1 MPPRTLLDR
10 NPNLTLS
17 ARSFETVRRLV
28 YDNAGIDLHEGKE
41 QLVAARLAKLVR
53 AHGLASCD
61 EYVKRLL
68 ADRTTKSLMELID
81 AISTNHTSFL
91 REPAHFEFLQRH
103 ILPKL
108 AGRPEIRIWC
118 AAAATGEEPYSLLF
132 SAIETLGLSAAK
144 SCRILA
150 TDISGKALTAAR
162 KGIYSEERIA
172 PLPKEW
178 LPRYFLRGEAESKGL
193 YRVKPEWQN
202 QIEFRKLNLIEHI
215 YLGCQFPLISCRN
228 VMIYFDPPTQRRVI
242 DSLVAHLEPGG
253 FLFIGHSDAMTSKH
267 PSLAPVR
274 PAVFQ
279 KASGPASEGA

>member
-1 MPPRTLLDR
+1 MPPPILRD
-10 NPNLTLS
+10 PNSNLSLS
-17 ARSFETVRRLV
+17 ARSFEKVRRLV
-28 YDNAGIDLHEGKE
+28 YDKAGIDLHHGKE
-41 QLVAARLAKLVR
+41 HLVAARLAKLVR
-53 AHGLASCD
+53 AYSLASCD
-61 EYVKRLL
+61 EYVERLL

-91 REPAHFEFLQRH
+91 REAAHFEFLQRH

-132 SAIETLGLSAAK
+132 STVETLGFSAAK

-162 KGIYSEERIA
+162 KGIYSEDRVA
-172 PLPKEW
+172 PLPKAW
-178 LPRYFLRGEAESKGL
+178 LPRFFLRGEAESKGL

-202 QIEFRKLNLIEHI
+202 QIEFRKLNLIEPI
-215 YLGCQFPLISCRN
+215 YLGSQFPLISCRN
-228 VMIYFDPPTQRRVI
+228 VMIYFDPPTQQRVVE
-242 DSLVAHLEPGG
+242 SLVAHLEPGG
-253 FLFIGHSDAMTSKH
+253 FLFIGHSDAMVGKH
-267 PSLAPVR
+267 PSLVPIR

-279 KASGPASEGA
+279 KTGGPARETA

>member
-1 MPPRTLLDR
+1 MPP
-10 NPNLTLS
+10 LTLPDS
-17 ARSFETVRRLV
+17 NRRMSLSRRSFETVRRLI
-28 YDNAGIDLHEGKE
+28 YEKAGIDLHPGKE

-53 AHGLASCD
+53 AHNLASCD
-61 EYVKRLL
+61 QYVEQLL

-91 REPAHFEFLQRH
+91 REPAHFDFLQRH

-132 SAIETLGLSAAK
+132 SAIETLNFSGAK

-150 TDISGKALTAAR
+150 TDISGKALIAAR
-162 KGIYSEERIA
+162 KGIYPESKVA

-193 YRVKPEWQN
+193 YCVKPEWRN
-202 QIEFRKLNLIEHI
+202 QIEFRKLNLIEPI

-228 VMIYFDPPTQRRVI
+228 VMIYFDPPTQQRVV
-242 DSLVAHLEPGG
+242 DSLIAHLEPGG
-253 FLFIGHSDAMTSKH
+253 FLFIGHSDAMPGKH
-267 PSLAPVR
+267 SSLIPIR
-274 PAVFQ
+274 PAIFQ
-279 KASGPASEGA
+279 KTGGSAREGT